1 MIADIFGQP
10 SRPKAF
16 VNLWIVKVGAQGHDR
31 PDITKAKAEPPDREV
46 ANGKYGMV
54 AWARHPVR
62 NNGLD
67 RIVFQAAVVTGRI
80 GHNRANGSRF
90 VLLWRRR

>member
-1 MIADIFGQP
+1 MIAEIFGQP

-16 VNLWIVKVGAQGHDR
+16 VNLWIVKVVAQGHDR

-46 ANGKYGMV
+46 ANGKYCMV
-54 AWARHPVR
+54 AWARDPIR

-67 RIVFQAAVVTGRI
+67 RIVFQAAIVTDRI
-80 GHNRANGSRF
+80 GQNRANAIQF
-90 VLLWRRR
+90 ALLWRRL